1 MYNRCVFQYFSTIC
15 IIYMGGSNI
24 KPFMFMPWYGNI
36 EILYYC
42 TFEFKRKSLKAIYM
56 YMATGKP
63 IKISV
68 K

>member
-1 MYNRCVFQYFSTIC
+1 
-15 IIYMGGSNI
+15 MGGSNI

-42 TFEFKRKSLKAIYM
+42 TFEFKRKILKAIYGNRV
-56 YMATGKP
+56 THKDFC
-63 IKISV
+63 KV